1 MLKNYLLVTLRSF
14 YKQKTYSLVNLTG
27 LVLALA
33 VGILA
38 ILYIR
43 HELSYEKEIPNRE
56 NIYKV
61 YRQWEKGR
69 GNGYTPNPLAPLLP
83 GTFPEIEHATQFL
96 GGENVLVSHGEKSLY
111 AQKIIITDSLF
122 LKVIPFP
129 LLQGDAVTALAL
141 PHSAL
146 ITPKLAHNLF
156 GEEDPMGKIIRFN
169 DDFDLQV
176 TGILGKPGNTHLK
189 ADIYLT
195 DPGSFPATSWTGNNP
210 MTYVSLNK
218 ASSIPALEGKMTQEL
233 NKYIKKDVESSG
245 INYKKFPDWRL
256 QPMHD
261 IHLNTARV
269 SGYPSGHGSVRNL
282 YIIGIVAFVVLLI
295 ASINYMNLATAQAT
309 QRAREVGVRKV
320 TGATQRQ
327 LIVQFLTE
335 ATLQTLIALPLAILL
350 ADLLLP
356 AFEMMTGRDLTLNLQ
371 VWVSL
376 SGYLLILI
384 LLFGLL
390 SGSYPAFFLS
400 AYRPADVL
408 KGQWLRKD
416 KGKMLRH
423 GMVVT
428 QFTSAM
434 VAAIVMFFI
443 YQQVQFMQNQEL
455 GFEAEQV
462 LVVEINTQETMKN
475 LETMKPKMLQHP
487 GIQSIATTTALPGNS
502 TSNYGFDIGGIEEM
516 KSVDIIF
523 TEPDFIETMGF
534 EMAAGRFFSRDIA
547 SDSVGAYVVNEA
559 FVRKYELKE
568 PIGHPIRV
576 TAAHDKP
583 MGSIIGV
590 VKDFHFNS
598 LVHGIEPV
606 VFQNTYRYV
615 YRPYFV
621 TIKINPQNIK
631 STINTIEQYWKQIE
645 PAHPIRYS
653 FLDQDFA
660 SLYAEQERLGKT
672 LLYATMLTLLIAV
685 LGLFGLASYMAEQR
699 TKEIGVRKVLGASV
713 WQIMVLLGTDFLK
726 LVGIAGIIAI
736 PLSIWLT
743 HTWLSD
749 FAYKTEITA
758 LPFAIT
764 ILLAASVAIITVSS
778 RTLRAALVNPV
789 KSLRSE

>member
-1 MLKNYLLVTLRSF
+1 MLKNYLLVALRSF

-43 HELSYEKEIPNRE
+43 HELSYEKEISNQE

-61 YRQWEKGR
+61 YRQWEKGS
-69 GNGYTPNPLAPLLP
+69 GNGYTPNPLAPMLP
-83 GTFPEIEHATQFL
+83 GTFPEIAYATQFL

-111 AQKIIITDSLF
+111 AKKIVITDSLF

-129 LLQGDAVTALAL
+129 LLQGDAATALAL

-146 ITPKLAHNLF
+146 ITPKLANNFF
-156 GEEDPMGKIIRFN
+156 GEEDHMGKTIRFN

-195 DPGSFPATSWTGNNP
+195 DPGSFPTTSWTGNNP

-218 ASSIPALEGKMTQEL
+218 ASSIPALEEKMTQEL

-256 QPMHD
+256 QPLQD
-261 IHLNTARV
+261 VHLNTSRV
-269 SGYPSGHGSVRNL
+269 SGYHGGRGSVRNL
-282 YIIGIVAFVVLLI
+282 YIIGIVALVVLLI

-327 LIVQFLTE
+327 LVVQFLTE
-335 ATLQTLIALPLAILL
+335 ATLQTLVALPFAILL
-350 ADLLLP
+350 TELVFP
-356 AFEMMTGRDLTLNLQ
+356 AFEMMVGRDLTLNTEI
-371 VWVSL
+371 WFSL
-376 SGYLLILI
+376 SGYLLVLM

-400 AYRPADVL
+400 AYRPTDVL

-416 KGKMLRH
+416 KGKLLRH

-428 QFTSAM
+428 QFTGAM

-443 YQQVQFMQNQEL
+443 YQQVEFMQNQEL
-455 GFEAEQV
+455 GFEPEQV
-462 LVVEINTQETMKN
+462 VVVEINTTEAVKN
-475 LETMKPKMLQHP
+475 LEAVKPKLLQQP
-487 GIQSIATTTALPGNS
+487 GIQSIATTSALPGNS
-502 TSNYGFDIGGIEEM
+502 TSNYGFEIGGIEEM
-516 KSVDIIF
+516 KSVNIVF
-523 TEPDFIETMGF
+523 TEPDFMETIGF
-534 EMAAGRFFSRDIA
+534 QMAEGRFFSPDIA
-547 SDSVGAYVVNEA
+547 SDSVDAYVVNEA

-568 PIGHPIRV
+568 PIGHPIRL
-576 TAAHDKP
+576 TAAHNKP
-583 MGSIIGV
+583 YGTIIGV

-598 LVHGIEPV
+598 LAHEIEPV

-621 TIKINPQNIK
+621 VIKINPQNIK

-660 SLYAEQERLGKT
+660 GLYAEQERLGKT
-672 LLYATMLTLLIAV
+672 LLYATILTLLIAV

-713 WQIMVLLGTDFLK
+713 WQIVDLLGTDFLK
-726 LVGIAGIIAI
+726 LVGIAGIISI
-736 PLSIWLT
+736 PLSVWLT
-743 HTWLSD
+743 HAWLND

-758 LPFAIT
+758 LPFVIT
-764 ILLAASVAIITVSS
+764 ILLAVSVALITVSS